1 MPEVYWL
8 LTEEP
13 KIVLSFSVEEYLKG
27 KSTLLNLIFGT

>member
-13 KIVLSFSVEEYLKG
+13 KIVLSFGLEDKLKG